1 MGKREY
7 DKGACKE
14 FISADVGDCMI
25 KKKMTDEELEEKCSH
40 ILEKALSSDAE
51 FLHFIIW
58 VMSARVKKITSEH
71 CLK

>member
-1 MGKREY
+1 
-7 DKGACKE
+7 
-14 FISADVGDCMI
+14 
-25 KKKMTDEELEEKCSH
+25 MTDEELEEKCSH